1 MALVADRN
9 IGAKGIEVE
18 FFGERTTLP
27 AGPAV
32 LALRTG
38 AVLLPG
44 ASYFRAGGGHRMVL
58 LPPVEVPAARTPG
71 RATVMT
77 QELARRFEQL
87 IEEAPTQW
95 HLVQPNWPSDREF
108 LAARRGGV

>member
-1 MALVADRN
+1 
-9 IGAKGIEVE
+9 
-18 FFGERTTLP
+18 
-27 AGPAV
+27 
-32 LALRTG
+32 
-38 AVLLPG
+38 
-44 ASYFRAGGGHRMVL
+44 
-58 LPPVEVPAARTPG
+58 
-71 RATVMT
+71 MT